1 MASQQ
6 VSGLRAKADGAW
18 ENLSGQLQGME
29 PHLERAEKPGEWTVR
44 QVLAHL
50 LFQPGMNMVDFLKTF
65 AERDFATVNFQP
77 GQVYMTPE
85 REKMTLRQFTDALD
99 TQRRDVF
106 AYLDSLPDADVDR
119 RKVRIPP
126 FKAFMGTDEI
136 TLAMFVGGMYDYH
149 WNDHAG
155 QLAKIRKA
163 AGLADAKRP

>member
-6 VSGLRAKADGAW
+6 VSGLRTKSEAAW
-18 ENLSGQLQGME
+18 KNLSGQLQGME
-29 PHLERAEKPGEWTVR
+29 PHLERADAPGAWTTR

-65 AERDFATVNFQP
+65 TERDHATVNFQP

-85 REKMTLRQFTDALD
+85 RERMTLRQFTDALD
-99 TQRRDVF
+99 AQRRDVF
-106 AYLDSLPDADVDR
+106 AYLDSLPEADVDR

-126 FKAFMGTDEI
+126 FKQFMGTDEI
-136 TLAMFVGGMYDYH
+136 SLAMFVGGMYDYH

-163 AGLADAKRP
+163 AGLPDARS

>member
-1 MASQQ
+1 MAGQQ
-6 VSGLRAKADGAW
+6 VSGLRTKADAAW
-18 ENLSGQLQGME
+18 SNLSGQLQGME
-29 PHLERAEKPGEWTVR
+29 PQLERAEKPGEWTVR

-65 AERDFATVNFQP
+65 TERDFATVNFQP

-99 TQRRDVF
+99 KQRRDVF
-106 AYLDSLPDADVDR
+106 GYLDSLPDADMDT

-126 FKAFMGTDEI
+126 FKQFVGTDEI

-163 AGLADAKRP
+163 AGLPDAKH

>member
-6 VSGLRAKADGAW
+6 VSDLRAKSDAAW
-18 ENLSGQLQGME
+18 ANLRGQLEGME
-29 PHLERAEKPGEWTVR
+29 PHLDRAEGPGEWTTR

-50 LFQPGMNMVDFLKTF
+50 LFEPGPSVVDLLKRFT
-65 AERDFATVNFQP
+65 ERDYATVHFQP

-85 REKMTLRQFTDALD
+85 RERMTLRQFVEALD
-99 TQRRDVF
+99 GQRRGVF
-106 AYLDSLPDADVDR
+106 AYLESVPEADLDR

-126 FKAFMGTDEI
+126 FKQFMGTDEI
-136 TLAMFVGGMYDYH
+136 SLAMFVGGMFSYH

-163 AGLADAKRP
+163 AGLPDAGR

>member
-1 MASQQ
+1 
-6 VSGLRAKADGAW
+6 
-18 ENLSGQLQGME
+18 
-29 PHLERAEKPGEWTVR
+29 
-44 QVLAHL
+44 
-50 LFQPGMNMVDFLKTF
+50 MNMADFLKTF

-85 REKMTLRQFTDALD
+85 RERMTLRQFTDALD
-99 TQRRDVF
+99 AQRRDVF
-106 AYLDSLPDADVDR
+106 AYLDTLSEADVDG

-163 AGLADAKRP
+163 AGLPEARH